1 MLNRIFYSCV
11 VLLLVLTGCTT
22 PGNTSQA
29 VLKKDSFYVVFDK
42 KFKPEDARKA
52 SVSGV
57 IPGRKQNFV
66 MTAKNSF
73 DLKNLCGSYTPI
85 KDAAIV
91 SFSIYSPADG
101 IYYLG
106 LGADYWY
113 TCYLDGKLVGT
124 TEPKGE
130 PAEIPSYLNRSYKV
144 FLKKGENRFFAHTR
158 PGIGSW
164 QFSCGLLPD
173 FSKWPESMKER
184 QQLFNTQFPQKDS
197 VKGPFVTHIS
207 RDQAQ
212 ICFEYSRNVAAEL
225 RFKLSGSKSKSK
237 VLAPAPVLGRIPRKK
252 IHRFEVKNLFP
263 GKKYEFE
270 IFDMENF
277 SGKIASGSF
286 TTLPQKKSSH
296 TLTAISD
303 TQVADFSREE
313 LIRSLV
319 RKGLFKNTDL
329 LVSLG
334 DVSSTFNDFN
344 AAYFDSFLI
353 PFREEGVRAP
363 FYPVRGNHEYRGPD
377 TDKYTQY
384 FGTPYYAFR
393 YGDVLYIV
401 IDMGENRPVIRR
413 NGHFT
418 LLTDT
423 KKYFLQQKRWLE
435 RLSRSTLCKTAKKR
449 IVLAHATPF
458 EWEEEYMAKKLT
470 FFADIFFG
478 KNPKCPIDLWLCGHV
493 HSPYRCDPVTKEL
506 AGAARTFNLKRPGRL
521 TENDLKNIHFP
532 VYVNDGPRG
541 AGKNFSVTRLEVTPA
556 HITITC
562 TGPDG
567 SVMDKVILRKNKP
580 FEIQNTTYQKYIP
593 YSR

>member
-1 MLNRIFYSCV
+1 MLNRIFYPCV
-11 VLLLVLTGCTT
+11 ALLLVLTGCTT

-73 DLKNLCGSYTPI
+73 DLKNLCGTYTPI

-91 SFSIYSPADG
+91 SFSIYAPFEDV
-101 IYYLG
+101 YYLG
-106 LGADYWY
+106 LGADFWY

-124 TEPKGE
+124 TEPQGE
-130 PAEIPSYLNRSYKV
+130 PTAIPSYLNSNYKV
-144 FLKKGENRFFAHTR
+144 FLKKGENRFFVHTR

-173 FSKWPESMKER
+173 FSRWPQNMKKR
-184 QQLFNTQFPQKDS
+184 WQVFQKAFPQKDS
-197 VKGPFVTHIS
+197 VRGPFVTHVS
-207 RDQAQ
+207 RDRAQ

-252 IHRFEVKNLFP
+252 IHRFEVKNLLP

-270 IFDMENF
+270 IYDMENF
-277 SGKIASGSF
+277 SSKIASGSF

-401 IDMGENRPVIRR
+401 IDTGENRPRLLQ
-413 NGHFT
+413 NKHYT

-423 KKYFLQQKRWLE
+423 KRYFLQQKRWLE

-458 EWEEEYMAKKLT
+458 EWEEKYMAKKLT

-478 KNPKCPIDLWLCGHV
+478 KNPRCPIDLWLCGHV
-493 HSPYRCDPVTKEL
+493 HSPYRFDPVTKEL
-506 AGAARTFNLKRPGRL
+506 AGAARTFNSKRPGRL

-541 AGKNFSVTRLEVTPA
+541 AGKNFSVTRLEVTPD

-580 FEIQNTTYQKYIP
+580 FEIKNTTYQKYTP

>member
-1 MLNRIFYSCV
+1 MRNGIFYLTIV
-11 VLLLVLTGCTT
+11 FLLVSTGCR
-22 PGNTSQA
+22 TSENA
-29 VLKKDSFYVVFDK
+29 AGTVLKKDSFYVVFDK

-57 IPGRKQNFV
+57 VPGRKQNFV

-73 DLKNLCGSYTPI
+73 DLKNLSGSYTPI

-237 VLAPAPVLGRIPRKK
+237 ILAPAPVLGRIPRKK

-286 TTLPQKKSSH
+286 TTLPQKESSH

-319 RKGLFKNTDL
+319 RKGFFKGTDI
-329 LVSLG
+329 LVAIG
-334 DVSSTFNDFN
+334 DVSSIFNDFN
-344 AAYFDSFLI
+344 TAYLDSFLI
-353 PFREEGVRAP
+353 PFREEGVHAP
-363 FYPVRGNHEYRGPD
+363 FYPVRGNHEYRGSD
-377 TDKYTQY
+377 TDKFTQY

-401 IDMGENRPVIRR
+401 LDTGEDKPKVLKD
-413 NGHFT
+413 GHYT

-423 KKYFLQQKRWLE
+423 KKYFEQQRKWLE
-435 RLSRSTLCKTAKKR
+435 RLSRSSLCKTAKKR

-458 EWEEEYMAKKLT
+458 EWESQYYAQNIASFAK
-470 FFADIFFG
+470 IFFG
-478 KNPKCPIDLWLCGHV
+478 KNPQCPIDLWLCGDI
-493 HSPYRCDPVTKEL
+493 HSPYRFDPVTKEL
-506 AGAARTFNLKRPGRL
+506 SGAVRKASKKRPCRL
-521 TENDLKNIHFP
+521 TSADLKNIHFP

-541 AGKNFSVTRLEVTPA
+541 AGQNISVTRLEVTSGC
-556 HITITC
+556 IKVTC
-562 TGPDG
+562 TGEDG
-567 SVMDKVILRKNKP
+567 TVMDDIIIRKNRPIEVKKS
-580 FEIQNTTYQKYIP
+580 IYQKYTP